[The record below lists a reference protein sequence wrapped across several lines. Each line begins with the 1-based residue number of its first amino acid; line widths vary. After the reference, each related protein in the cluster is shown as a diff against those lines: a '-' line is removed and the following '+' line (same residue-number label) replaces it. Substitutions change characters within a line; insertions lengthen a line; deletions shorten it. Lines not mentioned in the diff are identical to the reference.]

1 MFPKSRLL
9 TFVVGRCNIM
19 NNNPG
24 GRVFMAGVQKSLRLP
39 AETMKEIEQMA
50 KETGQDFSNVTKDLL
65 REAIKMRRC
74 PGILFAEGTSGR
86 RARVPGTGI
95 EVWEVIASY
104 KSVKKDLKRLQ
115 KTYHWLSREQLKAA
129 LGYYMAYP
137 QEIDQ
142 LIEQNE
148 RWNEERVRDRYP
160 FTRSAS

>member
-1 MFPKSRLL
+1 M
-9 TFVVGRCNIM
+9 I
-19 NNNPG
+19 NNNLT

-39 AETMKEIEQMA
+39 AKTLKEIEQMA

-65 REAIKMRRC
+65 QEAIKMRRC

-86 RARVPGTGI
+86 RARVAGTGI
-95 EVWEVIASY
+95 EVWEVIATF
-104 KSVKKDLKRLQ
+104 KSVKEDLKKLQ
-115 KTYHWLSREQLKAA
+115 KAYHWLSREQLKAA